1 MKKIIAL
8 GIAVV
13 MLLFGFVATAEINVA
28 ETGITVCEDLEPKP
42 NPHDG
47 PFLQKICL

>member
-1 MKKIIAL
+1 MKKIVAL

-28 ETGITVCEDLEPKP
+28 ETGITVCDDIKPKP
-42 NPHDG
+42 YPNNSPS
-47 PFLQKICL
+47 FLS